1 MIHLFPK
8 LKNRML
14 LICACYIALVGV
26 YIALNKGRNMLFPFI
41 LTVVGLVIVVISQL
55 LTAFNV
61 HSQLLAKLYNHM
73 DVEGF
78 LRQYEPKLNLKISN
92 ENVALMARLH
102 VSNAYCAQGRFDEAK
117 NLLHNAVIPKG
128 KKQEDELLS
137 RFAITSNLCYFSQL
151 QEDLPTAR
159 THMNELLSLKKQL
172 EALQQS
178 KPEKKRMVFNTE
190 LNEQVMKYLETGK
203 ADIEALRK
211 LVQNNSQQL
220 HKVTISLWIARAYL
234 AENNRREA
242 VALLEKIVKLAPH
255 LYPGKVAADI
265 LGGLPAKSEENE

>member
-8 LKNRML
+8 LKNRTL

-26 YIALNKGRNMLFPFI
+26 YVALNRGTNMLFPII
-41 LTVVGLVIVVISQL
+41 LAVVGLVIVVISQL

-73 DVEGF
+73 DAEGF
-78 LRQYEPKLNLKISN
+78 LREYEPKLALKLSN
-92 ENVALMARLH
+92 ENVALMTRLH

-117 NLLHNAVIPKG
+117 KLLQSVVIPKG

-137 RFAITSNLCYFSQL
+137 RFAIASNLCYFSQL
-151 QEDLPTAR
+151 QEDLPAAR
-159 THMNELLSLKKQL
+159 AQMNELLSLKKQL

-190 LNEQVMKYLETGK
+190 LNEQIMKYLETGK
-203 ADIEALRK
+203 ADIEALRN
-211 LVQNNSQQL
+211 LVQGNNQQL

-255 LYPGKVAADI
+255 LYPGKAAASI
-265 LGGLPAKSEENE
+265 LSGLPAKSNENE